1 VAYQIKLD
9 NFEGPLDLLV
19 YLIEKDEMDIY
30 NIQISKITVQYLDYI
45 KKLEILD
52 LEIASEF
59 LLMAA
64 TLLKIKSSMLL
75 PKRKD
80 TDSDLEN
87 LAEENEDPRKIL
99 IMKLLE
105 YKKYKKIANILKEM
119 EEGQSLIYYRYNNQ
133 LEHSINSM
141 PVDNLSVDKLLSI
154 LSDIRDRPKNED
166 REQVIKKDWFSIKEK
181 ISYIYNKLKKLN
193 QFLFDELFSIKSTK
207 SEKVICFL
215 AILQLAKRGEVSVKQ
230 ERPFED
236 ILISKKT
243 EGD

>member
-1 VAYQIKLD
+1 MAYQIKLD

-105 YKKYKKIANILKEM
+105 YKNIKIANILKEM

-181 ISYIYNKLKKLN
+181 YHIYIIN
-193 QFLFDELFSIKSTK
+193 
-207 SEKVICFL
+207 
-215 AILQLAKRGEVSVKQ
+215 
-230 ERPFED
+230 
-236 ILISKKT
+236 
-243 EGD
+243 